1 VRQAGETSGDAADAA
16 PVHACATMHAMLDR
30 LRPALGLAAGLA
42 AVTVA
47 GCGSNGA
54 GTTGAHAGGSAS
66 SAGTQSTTASFVV
79 RAEAICR
86 ALSAQEQPLKARQE
100 SLKGLSTTASAKTF
114 VSIAH
119 QVVTFSHTADDKLQA
134 LARPPGD
141 TRAIE
146 QLLSAF
152 AREIV
157 YATNIATA
165 ATNEENTPGED
176 AENELRRSIAANS
189 ALAAT
194 YGMKDCIG
202 AE

>member
-1 VRQAGETSGDAADAA
+1 VREAGETSGDAADAA
-16 PVHACATMHAMLDR
+16 PVHACATMHAMLGR

-47 GCGSNGA
+47 GCGSSGA
-54 GTTGAHAGGSAS
+54 GTRGAQTGGSAS
-66 SAGTQSTTASFVV
+66 SAGTQSTNASFVA
-79 RAEAICR
+79 RAQTICR

-100 SLKGLSTTASAKTF
+100 SLKGLSTTASAKEF

-119 QVVTFSHTADDKLQA
+119 QVVTLSHAADDKLQA
-134 LARPPGD
+134 LARPPAD

-165 ATNEENTPGED
+165 AANEENTPGED

-202 AE
+202 GE